1 MLRRFSI
8 SFAIFSMVIDMMA
21 VLGSMVG
28 MTALRPYLS
37 FLSFVKE
44 IPSTPWLPTVF
55 YAIFPLMWMIIFST
69 FSIYDGKKYL
79 RVVDELA
86 GVTLGTVV
94 TTISQ
99 AGILFLTYRDV
110 SRALFISFILLSF
123 LICIA
128 WRLIAR
134 VIFRVRKD
142 QLNTSSRIL
151 VVGDPQSGE
160 IIISDL
166 QKTGNETNQFSRVLS
181 FNPESNAGTGALIR
195 SEVQQNRITDLI
207 FCIPYDSFNSIK
219 PTLTLL
225 DDLPLN
231 IWARL
236 DFLDLSFADTK
247 VEDFSGIPMLDLRAP
262 ALSEMDQLLKR
273 GFDLVFATIALILS
287 LPIMLVVSILILLV
301 DGYPVFFNQDRVGQ
315 NGRIFKIHKFRT
327 MVKGAESLHAQPSV
341 EDEGEDEVHKV
352 RNDPRVTKLGRIL
365 RRLSLDELPQL
376 VNVLAGEMSI
386 VGPRPELPRLVEQY
400 ERWQRKRL
408 TVLPGITGWWQVTG
422 RSDKMMHLHSEDDI
436 YYVQNYSIWLDFQI
450 ILRTI
455 WVVLI
460 GRGAF

>member
-1 MLRRFSI
+1 MLRRFSV
-8 SFAIFSMVIDMMA
+8 SFAIFSMVLDMGI

-28 MTALRPYLS
+28 MTAMRPYLS
-37 FLSFVKE
+37 SLSFVKE
-44 IPSTPWLPTVF
+44 IPSTPWLPPGF
-55 YAIFPLMWMIIFST
+55 YLLFPLMWVIVFSA

-79 RVVDELA
+79 RIVDELA
-86 GVTLGTVV
+86 GVTLGSVV
-94 TTISQ
+94 TAIAQ
-99 AGILFLTYRDV
+99 AGILFLSYRDV

-134 VIFRVRKD
+134 VIFRARKD
-142 QLNTSSRIL
+142 QLSTASRIL
-151 VVGDPQSGE
+151 VVGDAQSGQK
-160 IIISDL
+160 IIADL
-166 QKTGNETNQFSRVLS
+166 RKTGNENNQFSKFLAY
-181 FNPESNAGTGALIR
+181 NPEDNAGTGELIR

-207 FCIPYDSFNSIK
+207 FCIPHDSFNSIK
-219 PTLTLL
+219 PTLKLL

-236 DFLDLSFADTK
+236 EFLDLSFADTR

-262 ALSEMDQLLKR
+262 ALSEFDQLVKR
-273 GFDLVFATIALILS
+273 GFDLVFASITFILS
-287 LPIMLVVSILILLV
+287 LPVMLVVSILILLI
-301 DGYPVFFNQDRVGQ
+301 DGTPVFFNQDRVGQ
-315 NGRIFKIHKFRT
+315 NGRLFKIHKFRT
-327 MVKGAESLHAQPSV
+327 MVKGAESMQPRPS
-341 EDEGEDEVHKV
+341 DDIEGEDEFHKV
-352 RNDPRVTKLGRIL
+352 RNDPRVTRLGRIL
-365 RRLSLDELPQL
+365 RRLSLDEIPQL

-422 RSDKMMHLHSEDDI
+422 RSDKMMHLHTEDDI

-450 ILRTI
+450 ILRTL

>member
-8 SFAIFSMVIDMMA
+8 SFAIFSMVIDMLI

-28 MTALRPYLS
+28 MTVLRPYLS
-37 FLSFVKE
+37 SLSFVKE
-44 IPSTPWLPTVF
+44 IPSTPWLLPGF
-55 YAIFPLMWMIIFST
+55 YLLFPLMWLIVYSA

-86 GVTLGTVV
+86 GVTLGSVV
-94 TTISQ
+94 TAISQ

-123 LICIA
+123 LSCIA

-134 VIFRVRKD
+134 VIFRLRKE
-142 QLNTSSRIL
+142 QLNTSNRIL
-151 VVGDPQSGE
+151 VVGDPKQGQK
-160 IIISDL
+160 IIADL
-166 QKTGNETNQFSRVLS
+166 RKTGNENNQYSQFLA
-181 FNPESNAGTGALIR
+181 FNPEVNTGAGALIR

-219 PTLTLL
+219 PALKLL

-262 ALSEMDQLLKR
+262 ALSELDQLVKR
-273 GFDLVFATIALILS
+273 GFDLVFASITFILS
-287 LPIMLVVSILILLV
+287 LPFILVVSILILLI

-315 NGRIFKIHKFRT
+315 NGRLFKIHKFRT
-327 MVKGAESLHAQPSV
+327 MVKNAENLHVTTLA
-341 EDEGEDEVHKV
+341 EDEGEDEIHKV

-365 RRLSLDELPQL
+365 RRLSLDEIPQL

-386 VGPRPELPRLVEQY
+386 VGPRPELPRLVEHY

-422 RSDKMMHLHSEDDI
+422 RSDKMMHLHTEDDI

-450 ILRTI
+450 ILRTL

>member
-8 SFAIFSMVIDMMA
+8 SFAVFSMVLDMGI

-28 MTALRPYLS
+28 MTVLRPYFS

-44 IPSTPWLPTVF
+44 IPATPWLPLGF
-55 YAIFPLMWMIIFST
+55 YLLFPLMWIIVFSA
-69 FSIYDGKKYL
+69 FAIYDGKKYL

-86 GVTLGTVV
+86 GVTMGSVV
-94 TTISQ
+94 TAISQ
-99 AGILFLTYRDV
+99 AGILFLSYRDV
-110 SRALFISFILLSF
+110 SRALFVSFILLSF
-123 LICIA
+123 LFCIA
-128 WRLIAR
+128 WRLVAR
-134 VIFRVRKD
+134 VIFRLRKE
-142 QLNTSSRIL
+142 QLNTTSRIL
-151 VVGDPQSGE
+151 VAGDPQPGQK
-160 IIISDL
+160 IIAEL
-166 QKTGNETNQFSRVLS
+166 EKNGNETNQSYEFMA
-181 FNPESNAGTGALIR
+181 FKPEPSADSGVLIR
-195 SEVQQNRITDLI
+195 SEVQKKRITDLI
-207 FCIPYDSFNSIK
+207 FCIPYQSFNSLK
-219 PTLTLL
+219 PTLLSL

-236 DFLDLSFADTK
+236 DFLDLSFADTR

-262 ALSEMDQLLKR
+262 ALSELDQLLKR
-273 GFDLVFATIALILS
+273 GFDMLFALFAFILTLPVIFIVSLI
-287 LPIMLVVSILILLV
+287 ILLI
-301 DGYPVFFNQDRVGQ
+301 DGTPVFFNQDRVGQ
-315 NGRIFKIHKFRT
+315 NGRLFKVHKFRT
-327 MVKGAESLHAQPSV
+327 MVKGAESMPTATSTGD
-341 EDEGEDEVHKV
+341 EDADEIHKV
-352 RNDPRVTKLGRIL
+352 RNDPRVTKLGKVL
-365 RRLSLDELPQL
+365 RRLSLDEIPQL

-386 VGPRPELPRLVEQY
+386 VGPRPELPRLVEHY

-450 ILRTI
+450 ILRTV